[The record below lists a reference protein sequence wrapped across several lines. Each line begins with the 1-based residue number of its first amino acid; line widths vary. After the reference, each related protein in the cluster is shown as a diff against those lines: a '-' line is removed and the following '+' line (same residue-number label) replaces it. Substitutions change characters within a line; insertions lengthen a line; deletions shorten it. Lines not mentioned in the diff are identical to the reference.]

1 MFDFKGFIGALLH
14 TKSDDPVGN
23 LKSAT
28 IWAQELPESDVQEA
42 QDAIITALGSINANK
57 KSSLK
62 ERIQVLMYL
71 DEKANALQETLCR
84 DYLNYADN
92 AEAPE
97 KLFLPTIL
105 DFWEEMAESY
115 QFCIREFTQN
125 PASKKIWEQLPLL
138 TSRAIRYYAMQAKWA
153 HIRYMPV
160 ENHVWRSLHR
170 LYLFAEREGF
180 AQTTVTMYP
189 QHSEVTTC
197 AAEYLQPLMLHLA
210 NPESMLP
217 KQMNMVDQ
225 WLDIWTKSI
234 TIEHDFRPHRQ
245 LYAVNLADSKPGRKL
260 RRNMVDAKYRYW
272 GVGLLLVSITKTI
285 EKIKEGELPI
295 RLKLGE
301 DCRLPVCLELI
312 QLLSD
317 RWAGNGA
324 TRQHARSKT
333 EKPLIVLHGLDEI
346 LSQIKPGA
354 KPKPARKSSPE
365 QDTAEQEIIN
375 YQLCVTPS
383 TMPMDSNSTIMGEPE
398 LFEHNQNQWIQE
410 DESDSGCA
418 AILDAAGS
426 SHLKIGTLIGLKPI
440 DNKHFAIGVIRRL
453 NRDISSKLRVGI
465 QTLTQTPIAVELH
478 TIVNGAVKKGAMDA
492 VYLPESLT
500 ANSLRSIILPTRFYK
515 RGQTLQLK
523 AQGKTYSIRLQQA
536 LEQTED
542 YARANFDVLAKHT
555 A

>member
-28 IWAQELPESDVQEA
+28 VWVQELPESDVQEA
-42 QDAIITALGSINANK
+42 QDAIIKALGSIHANK
-57 KSSLK
+57 KTSLK
-62 ERIQVLMYL
+62 ERIQVLTYL
-71 DEKANALQETLCR
+71 DEKAHALQDSLCR

-92 AEAPE
+92 PDAPE

-105 DFWEEMAESY
+105 DFWEEMADNY
-115 QFCIREFTQN
+115 QYCIREFTQN
-125 PASKKIWEQLPLL
+125 PASKKIWEKLPLL
-138 TSRAIRYYAMQAKWA
+138 TSRAIRYYAMQAKWS

-180 AQTTVTMYP
+180 AQNTLNLYP
-189 QHSEVTTC
+189 QSNDETTC
-197 AAEYLQPLMLHLA
+197 TSEYLQPLMLQLS

-217 KQMNMVDQ
+217 KQINMVDH
-225 WLDIWTKSI
+225 WLDAWAKSV
-234 TIEHDFRPHRQ
+234 TLESEFRPHRQ
-245 LYAVNLADSKPGRKL
+245 LYAVNLGDSKPGRKL
-260 RRNMVDAKYRYW
+260 RRNMIDEKYRYW
-272 GVGLLLVSITKTI
+272 GVGLLQVSIAKTL
-285 EKIKEGELPI
+285 EKLKEGELPI
-295 RLKLGE
+295 HLKLGE

-317 RWAGNGA
+317 RWAGKGA
-324 TRQHARSKT
+324 TRQHARLKK
-333 EKPLIVLHGLDEI
+333 EKNLMVLQGLDEI
-346 LSQIKPGA
+346 LMQIKPGA
-354 KPKPARKSSPE
+354 KNKPVPRPSSE
-365 QDTAEQEIIN
+365 LDSAEQEIIN
-375 YQLCVTPS
+375 YQLCVTPDE
-383 TMPMDSNSTIMGEPE
+383 TPMDGNSTIMGEPE
-398 LFEHNQNQWIQE
+398 LFESNQNQWIQE
-410 DESDSGCA
+410 DESESGCA
-418 AILDAAGS
+418 AIIDASGS

-465 QTLTQTPIAVELH
+465 QTLSQTPIAVELH
-478 TIVNGAVKKGAMDA
+478 AIVNGAVKKGTMDA
-492 VYLPESLT
+492 VYLPESAT
-500 ANSLRSIILPTRFYK
+500 ANMLRSIIIPARFYK

-523 AQGKTYSIRLQQA
+523 AQGKIYSIRLQQA

-542 YARANFDVLAKHT
+542 YARANFDVLAKHH